1 MQRHPISRVVVAATV
16 LATLLIPLVGS
27 TAGPGDDIEENNAEI
42 EAIQDQLDQLSPEYN
57 SRKDKL
63 LGLQKEITQYSLLAH
78 ELRVKVNRVKT
89 EVSEITAQIKVRQM
103 QIDEVHGRALEQ
115 AVALY
120 KSGST
125 QILETLFSSTSLSE
139 LDTKAA
145 MLSIASE
152 ENNGALI
159 KFGRLKTEVVLKNEE
174 LLAKKNEL
182 AKDLA
187 KQREILDKLAAK
199 KLEAAEQFAKIA
211 GKWNH
216 LKDREEGPR
225 GRQRPYPGP
234 HPCVAEPQPG
244 RPRRVRTGLHLAAVL
259 LRHFS
264 LRTEVGFD
272 AHRHRHRRCYRKP
285 DRRIQGRNGDPR
297 GVLLG
302 LRERRHR
309 RPRRRLQHPLR
320 SHVGVLG
327 QQRPA
332 RQPGPGGRQG
342 RLHRVV
348 HRRPPPLRG
357 SGSTG
362 TPSTR
367 CPTCLSAE
375 LLLSRRA
382 SSDRASGAPSTIR

>member
-1 MQRHPISRVVVAATV
+1 M
-16 LATLLIPLVGS
+16 
-27 TAGPGDDIEENNAEI
+27 
-42 EAIQDQLDQLSPEYN
+42 
-57 SRKDKL
+57 
-63 LGLQKEITQYSLLAH
+63 
-78 ELRVKVNRVKT
+78 NRVKT

-103 QIDEVHGRALEQ
+103 QIDEVHGRAMEQ

-216 LKDREEGPR
+216 LKDREEGLEDANDRIRAHILASQNPNPVDL
-225 GRQRPYPGP
+225 G
-234 HPCVAEPQPG
+234 
-244 RPRRVRTGLHLAAVL
+244 RVRAGLHLAAVL
-259 LRHFS
+259 LGH
-264 LRTEVGFD
+264 LTIRTEVGLD
-272 AHRHRHRRCYRKP
+272 AHRDRHRRRHREP
-285 DRRIQGRNGDPR
+285 DRR
-297 GVLLG
+297 
-302 LRERRHR
+302 
-309 RPRRRLQHPLR
+309 LQ
-320 SHVGVLG
+320 
-327 QQRPA
+327 
-332 RQPGPGGRQG
+332 
-342 RLHRVV
+342 
-348 HRRPPPLRG
+348 
-357 SGSTG
+357 
-362 TPSTR
+362 
-367 CPTCLSAE
+367 SAE
-375 LLLSRRA
+375 R
-382 SSDRASGAPSTIR
+382 